1 MNFIPDTATLITYA
15 VACVVLFITPGPD
28 MSLFLARTVSGGRKL
43 GFASAVGANV
53 GCVVHTM
60 LAALGISA
68 LIAASPQAFFVL
80 KIVGALYLLWLAFDS
95 IRNGSALNV
104 RTGEVVERSFWGTFF
119 TGIGINLANPK
130 VILFFVTFL
139 PQFVDA
145 NDPHAQGKLF
155 FLGMM
160 FVVFNIPLSIIMIL
174 GAEKLIDSL
183 KRRPQ
188 MLRAIDYIFGGIFG
202 LFAAKILLTQAR

>member
-1 MNFIPDTATLITYA
+1 MNFIPDTTTLFTYA
-15 VACVVLFITPGPD
+15 IACVILFITPGPD
-28 MSLFLARTVSGGRKL
+28 MSLFLARTVAGGRSL
-43 GFASAVGANV
+43 GFASAMGANT

-68 LIAASPQAFFVL
+68 LLAASPTAFFVL
-80 KIVGALYLLWLAFDS
+80 KIVGALYLLWLAVDS

-104 RTGEVVERSFWGTFF
+104 RTGEVKQSSFWGTFF

-145 NDPHAQGKLF
+145 ADPDARGKLF

-160 FVVFNIPLSIIMIL
+160 FVIFNIPLSIIMIL
-174 GAEKLIDSL
+174 GAEKLVAML
-183 KRRPQ
+183 KRKPQ
-188 MLRAIDYIFGGIFG
+188 VMRWIDYSFAGIFG
-202 LFAAKILLTQAR
+202 AFAAKILMTQAR

>member
-1 MNFIPDTATLITYA
+1 MNFIPDTTTLITYA
-15 VACVVLFITPGPD
+15 IACVILFITPGPD
-28 MSLFLARTVSGGRKL
+28 MSLFLARTVAGGRKL
-43 GFASAVGANV
+43 GFASAFGANV

-68 LIAASPQAFFVL
+68 LIAASPQAFLVL
-80 KIVGALYLLWLAFDS
+80 KIVGAVYLLWLAFDS

-104 RTGEVVERSFWGTFF
+104 RTGEVKERTFWSTFF

-139 PQFVDA
+139 PQFVQA
-145 NDPHAQGKLF
+145 SDPHAQGKLF

-160 FVVFNIPLSIIMIL
+160 FVIFNIPLSIIMIL
-174 GAEKLIDSL
+174 GAERLINTL
-183 KRRPQ
+183 KRKPQ
-188 MLRAIDYIFGGIFG
+188 VMRAIDYIFGGIFG
-202 LFAAKILLTQAR
+202 AFAAKILMTQGR

>member
-1 MNFIPDTATLITYA
+1 MNFIPDTTTLLTYA
-15 VACVVLFITPGPD
+15 IACVVLFITPGPD
-28 MSLFLARTVSGGRKL
+28 MSLFLARTVAGGRTL
-43 GFASAVGANV
+43 GFASAFGANV

-80 KIVGALYLLWLAFDS
+80 KIVGALYLLWLAVDS
-95 IRNGSALNV
+95 LRNGSVLNV
-104 RTGEVVERSFWGTFF
+104 RTGEVKERTFWGTFF

-139 PQFVDA
+139 PQFVSA
-145 NDPHAQGKLF
+145 SDPHAQGKLF

-160 FVVFNIPLSIIMIL
+160 FVIFNIPLSIIMIL
-174 GAEKLIDSL
+174 GAERLIAIL
-183 KRRPQ
+183 KQRPQ
-188 MLRAIDYIFGGIFG
+188 VMRAIDYIFAGIFG
-202 LFAAKILLTQAR
+202 AFAAKILMTQAR

>member
-1 MNFIPDTATLITYA
+1 MPFIPDATTLLTYA

-28 MSLFLARTVSGGRKL
+28 MSLFLARTVVGGRRL
-43 GFASAVGANV
+43 GMASAVGANV
-53 GCVVHTM
+53 GCIVHTM

-68 LIAASPQAFFVL
+68 LIAASPQAFLVL
-80 KIVGALYLLWLAFDS
+80 KIVGAVYLLWLAYDS

-104 RTGEVVERSFWGTFF
+104 RTGEVQERTFWGTFF

-139 PQFVDA
+139 PQFVEA
-145 NDPHAQGKLF
+145 TDPHAQGKLV
-155 FLGMM
+155 FLGLM

-174 GAEKLIDSL
+174 GAERLIETL
-183 KRRPQ
+183 KKKPKI
-188 MLRAIDYIFGGIFG
+188 MRAIDYVFGGIFG
-202 LFAAKILLTQAR
+202 AFAAKILLTQGR